1 MARKEREL
9 DYAELKE
16 EYKRLESENQLLRA
30 VTYYEEK
37 RKLAEQVNELKIEND
52 KLKKIDWH
60 QKRKIRELTLLLLAK
75 VKKIKE
81 KK

>member
-1 MARKEREL
+1 MGKKREL

-16 EYKRLESENQLLRA
+16 EYNRLTNENQLLRA
-30 VTYYEEK
+30 VTYMEEK
-37 RKLAEQVNELKIEND
+37 IELQNKVNELTEENT
-52 KLKKIDWH
+52 KLKRIEFY

-75 VKKIKE
+75 VRKLKE

>member
-1 MARKEREL
+1 MAKREL

-16 EYKRLESENQLLRA
+16 EYKRLENENQLLRA
-30 VTYYEEK
+30 VTYLEEK
-37 RKLAEQVNELKIEND
+37 RELQRRVNELTEENS
-52 KLKKIDWH
+52 KLKKIEYH

-81 KK
+81 KRNG

>member
-1 MARKEREL
+1 MGKKREL

-16 EYKRLESENQLLRA
+16 EYNRLVNENQLLRTI
-30 VTYYEEK
+30 TYLEK
-37 RKLAEQVNELKIEND
+37 SKELQTKVNELTEENT
-52 KLKKIDWH
+52 KLKRIEFY

-75 VKKIKE
+75 IRKLKE